1 MNRTAYIITFVGDKQ
16 QPNDGCLAPDTAPEN
31 IYTVNGHESERYK
44 GLLTG
49 DAPMQYLMQKA
60 GEKAERISVI
70 AIVSNKVYQKNGD
83 AGSLYEIFRDNL
95 DNFAGA
101 LGITDKYDRTSLFPV
116 FYDFD
121 ESTGKLI
128 TDTNVRTNSIINQ
141 IYRLIIGSCPDAE
154 KSVYIDFT
162 SGLRDASYLM
172 TSVIQ
177 FLKVY
182 GIHLK
187 KIVYSNREDKKI
199 YSILH
204 ITAITDLIQAVNA
217 FGLTGNVKQLREFFD
232 DSYIIDKIGEENSGE
247 LADMKKLLDSFDRF
261 LGCIAINNVN
271 DIDDCKREIE
281 KDMNRLCDSEN
292 SPNMYI
298 AMFARLFGII
308 RKQFFLDGSGE
319 ISYPNMIRWCL
330 NHDLINQA
338 LTLYVEKMPEEYF
351 KSAFIKSIYDP
362 VAAAKKED
370 KPSYGKSMYADGF
383 YSGVFENAICSIKL
397 KKNTYPQD
405 LEMRIL
411 REIITEFKDQ
421 VEKEIKEQENKNK
434 KIARNIKGRFQKGT
448 SKLFRKKYPEY
459 AGDGIPMA
467 LQRISNTINN
477 IFDRDGNLKFHFC
490 CYDEQFV
497 GNTSSLSYLNRVVK
511 TYPKIIHSYL
521 INNRHEYEKL
531 EVRNKS
537 PYLKKIDAISD
548 LFSCAEMND
557 SNIRLGNIMKY
568 YLYVKIM
575 RNRINHAQDDAQTSG
590 TDLMAQEEA
599 LTELGKDSYGLMP
612 LDTAFDFETIK
623 KMLLKG
629 LELPIPD

>member
-16 QPNDGCLAPDTAPEN
+16 QSNDGCLAPDTAPEN
-31 IYTVNGHESERYK
+31 IYTVNRHESERYK
-44 GLLTG
+44 GLSTG

-60 GEKAERISVI
+60 SQEAERISVI
-70 AIVSNKVYQKNGD
+70 AIVSKKVYQKNGD

-95 DNFAGA
+95 DNFARV
-101 LGITDKYDRTSLFPV
+101 LGITDKYDQTSLFPV

-162 SGLRDASYLM
+162 SGFRDVSYLM

-182 GIHLK
+182 GIHLE
-187 KIVYSNREDKKI
+187 KIIYSNLGDKKI
-199 YSILH
+199 CSILH

-232 DSYIIDKIGEENSGE
+232 DSYIIDKIGKENSGE

-308 RKQFFLDGSGE
+308 RKQFFLDGSEE

-351 KSAFIKSIYDP
+351 KSAFIRSIYDP

-370 KPSYGKSMYADGF
+370 KTSYGKSLYADGF
-383 YSGVFENAICSIKL
+383 YSGVFDNAIHRIKL
-397 KKNTYPQD
+397 KDNTIPLT

-411 REIITEFKDQ
+411 REIIKEFKDQ
-421 VEKEIKEQENKNK
+421 EEEEIKRPENSHKRLPK
-434 KIARNIKGRFQKGT
+434 VIKWRFQKKT
-448 SKLFRKKYPEY
+448 SDLRWKKLPEY
-459 AGDGIPMA
+459 TGEGIPLA
-467 LQRISNTINN
+467 LQRISTALIKN
-477 IFDRDGNLKFHFC
+477 FDNEGWLRSEFN
-490 CYDEQFV
+490 CYDEYFT
-497 GNTSSLSYLNRVVK
+497 GKTSVQKFLNRVV
-511 TYPKIIHSYL
+511 TVYPKIIHYYL
-521 INNRHEYEKL
+521 RKNSDEYEEL
-531 EVRNKS
+531 EFRIKNT
-537 PYLKKIDAISD
+537 YLKKIDAISD
-548 LFSCAEMND
+548 LLSCAVINE
-557 SNIRLGNIMKY
+557 SVIRLGNIMKY

-575 RNRINHAQDDAQTSG
+575 RNRISHAQDDTQTRNRE
-590 TDLMAQEEA
+590 LKVQEEA
-599 LTELGKDSYGLMP
+599 LAELSRDSYGLIP

-623 KMLLKG
+623 RMLLKG

>member
-1 MNRTAYIITFVGDKQ
+1 MNRVAYIITFVGDKQ
-16 QPNDGCLAPDTAPEN
+16 KPNDGCLAPDTDTEN

-44 GLLTG
+44 GLSTG

-60 GEKAERISVI
+60 GQEAERISVI
-70 AIVSNKVYQKNGD
+70 AIVSNKVCQKNT
-83 AGSLYEIFRDNL
+83 AGSSMYEIFRDNL

-101 LGITDKYDRTSLFPV
+101 LGITDKYDQTSIFPV

-121 ESTGKLI
+121 ESTGDLI
-128 TDTNVRTNSIINQ
+128 TNTNVRTNNIINQ
-141 IYRLIIGSCPDAE
+141 IYRFVITASPDAE
-154 KSVYIDFT
+154 KSVFIDFT
-162 SGLRDASYLM
+162 SGFRDASYLM

-187 KIVYSNREDKKI
+187 KIVYSNFNDRKI
-199 YSILH
+199 YSLLH

-232 DSYIIDKIGEENSGE
+232 DSYIIDKIGKENSGR

-261 LGCIAINNVN
+261 FGCIIINNVN
-271 DIDDCKREIE
+271 EIDDCKREIE

-308 RKQFFLDGSGE
+308 KKQFFLDGSEE

-351 KSAFIKSIYDP
+351 KSSLIRSIYDP
-362 VAAAKKED
+362 AAAAKETD
-370 KPSYGKSMYADGF
+370 TPSYGKSLYADGF
-383 YSGVFENAICSIKL
+383 YSEIYDTAINRIKL
-397 KKNTYPQD
+397 KDNAIPLT

-411 REIITEFKDQ
+411 REIIKEFKDQ
-421 VEKEIKEQENKNK
+421 EEEEIKRPENSHKRLPK
-434 KIARNIKGRFQKGT
+434 VIKWRFQKRT
-448 SKLFRKKYPEY
+448 SDLRWKKLPEY
-459 AGDGIPMA
+459 TGEGIPLA
-467 LQRISNTINN
+467 LQRISTALIKN
-477 IFDRDGNLKFHFC
+477 FDNEGWLRSEFN
-490 CYDEQFV
+490 CYDEYFTGQISALDF
-497 GNTSSLSYLNRVVK
+497 LNRVV
-511 TYPKIIHSYL
+511 TVYPKIIHYYL
-521 INNRHEYEKL
+521 RKNSDEYEELKF
-531 EVRNKS
+531 RIKNT
-537 PYLKKIDAISD
+537 YLKKIDAISD
-548 LFSCAEMND
+548 LFSCAVIND
-557 SNIRLGNIMKY
+557 SIIRLGNIMKY

-575 RNRINHAQDDAQTSG
+575 RNRISHAQDDTQTRNRE
-590 TDLMAQEEA
+590 LKVQEEA
-599 LTELGKDSYGLMP
+599 LAELSRDSYGLIP

-623 KMLLKG
+623 RMLLKG